1 MTARTSCGGRGRA
14 AHRGLAVLAA
24 VAAASRP
31 AFAQAP
37 TAIHPTGTARG
48 AFTVGV
54 GVEPAV
60 VLTLGYLR
68 RVGPAP
74 RGGGDGTRV
83 GVRLKLP
90 TTALRNEAWRLDL
103 LGTASPGS
111 GRGWAAPVIGVVYA
125 VHDRN
130 RAGAML
136 GFGTE
141 LRVAP
146 GRYGSHGAVAL
157 DLGWQATLRTRVRH
171 STASR
176 ATFDDRYPVGVDSA
190 SGIAG
195 PVDGWYGHTASRWRL
210 GVAASRGA
218 GESAVFQFAAGA
230 LVAPQRQGVLLGF
243 DLGQLPFYTEAGVR
257 LAW

>member
-1 MTARTSCGGRGRA
+1 
-14 AHRGLAVLAA
+14 VLAA
-24 VAAASRP
+24 VTATAHAAL
-31 AFAQAP
+31 AQAP
-37 TAIHPTGTARG
+37 TLIHPAGGAARG
-48 AFTVGV
+48 AVSVGV
-54 GVEPAV
+54 SVEPAV
-60 VLTLGYLR
+60 VLTVGYLR

-74 RGGGDGTRV
+74 GGGRDGTRV

-103 LGTASPGS
+103 LGTASRGG
-111 GRGWAAPVIGVVYA
+111 GRGWAAPVTGALYA

-146 GRYGSHGAVAL
+146 GRYGARGALAL

-171 STASR
+171 SPASR
-176 ATFDDRYPVGVDSA
+176 ATFDDRYPHGADPA
-190 SGIAG
+190 AGLAG
-195 PVDGWYGHTASRWRL
+195 PIDGWYGHTASRWRL
-210 GVAASRGA
+210 GLAATRA
-218 GESAVFQFAAGA
+218 ARERAVLQFAVGA
-230 LVAPQRQGVLLGF
+230 LVAPQRQGVVLGF